1 MGENK
6 ETPVFLAPDEQR
18 RTTFDL
24 MKRLLGTVDEWG
36 KAQGRRDLNQLRN
49 VTVDALL
56 RTIAAICVYKELSS
70 VGVSHKNVNMFL
82 QRIFKE
88 EPVEVD
94 EPELLLALRARKDV
108 LFRNLE
114 RVVRS
119 F

>member
-1 MGENK
+1 MGEDM
-6 ETPVFLAPDEQR
+6 EAPALLTPDEQR

-56 RTIAAICVYKELSS
+56 RTIAAICVHKELSS
-70 VGVSHKNVNMFL
+70 VGVSHKNVNIFL

-94 EPELLLALRARKDV
+94 EPEMLLALRARKDV

-114 RVVRS
+114 RVVRL